1 MARFNFNLKETT
13 KMKKLILPALL
24 GLVAIAT
31 NDLQAQTQQVRV
43 TVTSNAPTGG
53 IALTPLWAGF
63 HDGSFDSYN
72 GGLTAQ
78 TGIERIAEDGDAS
91 VLSADFLGG
100 YTYVDNGTSGRFL
113 TGQTSGRADGV
124 IGSVT
129 GPPPISPGESASMLF
144 NLDASQ
150 NNYFSY
156 ASMVLPSNDFI
167 VFNGNPLSHNIS
179 SLFGGGAPISFDI
192 GLAGTIDDAGTEV
205 NDFATSAANGLFG
218 LPGGQTGPNQG
229 ADELGVITNVT
240 ASNPFA
246 NFSNLPAN
254 DLSLFNFNDT
264 NLYSNG
270 VATITIEAV
279 PEPSSAAVV
288 SVVLGGL
295 FARRRRNA

>member
-1 MARFNFNLKETT
+1 
-13 KMKKLILPALL
+13 MKKLIFSALL
-24 GLVAIAT
+24 GLVAITT

-78 TGIERIAEDGDAS
+78 TGIERIAEDGNAS
-91 VLSADFLGG
+91 VLSADFLDG
-100 YTYVDNGTSGRFL
+100 YTYVDNGTSSRLL
-113 TGQTSGRADGV
+113 TGQTSGRVDGV

-129 GPPPISPGESASMLF
+129 GPPPISPGESATMLF
-144 NLDASQ
+144 DLDASQ

-167 VFNGNPLSHNIS
+167 VFNGNPTAHSVD
-179 SLFGGGAPISFDI
+179 SLFNGGGPISFDI
-192 GLAGTIDDAGTEV
+192 GLAGTIDDVGTEV
-205 NDFATSAANGLFG
+205 NDFATSAANSLFG

-240 ASNPFA
+240 ASNPFEGFL
-246 NFSNLPAN
+246 NTPDQ

-264 NLYSNG
+264 NLYGNG
-270 VATITIEAV
+270 VATVTIEAVQAV
-279 PEPSSAAVV
+279 PEPSTAALL
-288 SVVLGGL
+288 SLGLVGM
-295 FARRRRNA
+295 FARRRRQC